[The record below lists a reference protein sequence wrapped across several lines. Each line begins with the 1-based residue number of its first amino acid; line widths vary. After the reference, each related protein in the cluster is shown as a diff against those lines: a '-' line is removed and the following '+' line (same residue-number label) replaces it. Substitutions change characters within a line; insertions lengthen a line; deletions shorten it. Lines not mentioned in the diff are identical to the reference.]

1 VASKAA
7 LIQLRSGRDMARNVA
22 EASALIR
29 EASGL
34 GARFVLTPEMT
45 NILETDRERLKS
57 LARREEEDAS
67 VAAFSALARDLRLWL
82 LAGSFALK
90 GPQDKLVNR
99 SLLFAPNGALA
110 ARYDKVHLFDVDLPN
125 GQVLRESA
133 AYAAGHPVPI
143 VPLDFATVGLTIC
156 YDVRFPHLYKALA
169 QAGAEVLTV
178 PSAFTKVTGEAH
190 WHVLLRAR
198 AIETQSFVLAPAQGG
213 LHESGRETFGVSLA
227 VSPWG
232 EITAEGGQEPQVI
245 MTEIDRRQVLEARR
259 RMPVLRHEKQ
269 AILNAQG
276 EVAT

>member
-1 VASKAA
+1 VTTKAA
-7 LIQLRSGRDMARNVA
+7 LIQLRSGRDMTRNIA
-22 EASALIR
+22 DASDLIKEAA
-29 EASGL
+29 GL

-45 NILETDRERLKS
+45 NILETDRERLKR

-67 VAAFSALARDLRLWL
+67 VAAFSGLARDRRLWL

-99 SLLFAPNGALA
+99 SLLFAPDGVLA

-143 VPLDFATVGLTIC
+143 VPLEFAKVGLTIC
-156 YDVRFPHLYKALA
+156 YDVRFPHLYRALA
-169 QAGAEVLTV
+169 LAGAEVLTV

-198 AIETQSFVLAPAQGG
+198 AIETGSFVLAPAQGG
-213 LHESGRETFGVSLA
+213 LHECGRETFGMSLA
-227 VSPWG
+227 VSPSG
-232 EITAEGGQEPQVI
+232 EILAEGGQEPHVI
-245 MTEIDRRQVLEARR
+245 MMEIDRRQVLEARR
-259 RMPVLRHEKQ
+259 RIPALEQERQ
-269 AILNAQG
+269 ATLNARR